1 APDSHAAL
9 DALEELERRRGD
21 YQAVQEVLVRKL
33 QAVGGGERQIPIY
46 KKLVAPAV
54 DKHKPADDPNGHLP
68 EIPSIPQDRPEAN
81 AKMLEL
87 LEKTERYNDLIDV
100 LTEHA
105 NRRAQAGDTAGEIAL
120 LVRAADVWEERLKNP
135 EASTEILERILERDP
150 ANVRALMSLA
160 RIYEGSRDLDKA
172 RATLQKATEL
182 AETPAERA
190 ELHFRL
196 GNIESDAGSEAARDP
211 HWRRAGDDAAGTPGA
226 RAAVERWGR
235 RARDGGRGANLVA
248 RRLERTEEAEGKP
261 LYVELA
267 EVYGKKLKQPER
279 ALPYLEALA
288 KDAP

>member
-1 APDSHAAL
+1 
-9 DALEELERRRGD
+9 LEELERRRGD
-21 YQAVQEVLVRKL
+21 FVAVQEGLVRQL
-33 QAVGGGERQIPIY
+33 QTVGGGPQQIPVY
-46 KKLVAPAV
+46 KKLVTLAI
-54 DKHKPADDPNGHLP
+54 DKHKSPDDALGHLHQILQLQP
-68 EIPSIPQDRPEAN
+68 REPEAN
-81 AKMLEL
+81 AQMLEL
-87 LEKTERYNDLIDV
+87 LERTERFNDLIDV

-105 NRRAQAGDTAGEIAL
+105 NRQAQKGDTAGEIAL
-120 LVRAADVWEERLKNP
+120 LVRAAEVWEEKLKNP

>member
-87 LEKTERYNDLIDV
+87 LEKTERFNDLIDV

-120 LVRAADVWEERLKNP
+120 LVRAAEVWEERLKNP

-150 ANVRALMSLA
+150 SNVHALMSPA
-160 RIYEGSRDLDKA
+160 GHYEGA
-172 RATLQKATEL
+172 REFDRARGTLQKAIEL

-196 GNIESDAGSEAARDP
+196 GTMEADAANDEAGEPHWLRAVDDDAG
-211 HWRRAGDDAAGTPGA
+211 HAG
-226 RAAVERWGR
+226 
-235 RARDGGRGANLVA
+235 
-248 RRLERTEEAEGKP
+248 
-261 LYVELA
+261 
-267 EVYGKKLKQPER
+267 
-279 ALPYLEALA
+279 ALA
-288 KDAP
+288 ALEKLARSRGDFARVADL